1 MSDAMPPAEPEHGS
15 GEITSGGGASPTSA
29 PGPGLTMAPWMSR
42 LGSAIAAAYGVA
54 IWLVILPLG
63 HHDVVPLFRTMHT
76 SPAMKEGLIRAL
88 ALFLPLLLSLA
99 WMSGSQQG
107 AMASLRGRIAKGFV
121 AFDKKPIS
129 LQISNST
136 WLQGAG
142 LLAVLPLV
150 FLPIYDLRARVYL
163 GSAMIGAACAIWAGW
178 RPWQREF
185 AGRSSALAVSEPRAD
200 VQRTSRLGA
209 VFLFGC
215 VTLFLGL
222 ISQARHAGHWTSLID
237 LGLFYEQYDNARGQL
252 LYSPTLGMSFMGEHF
267 SPLLVL
273 LTPVMWLF
281 RNPLTLLWIQAA
293 SLGLG
298 SAVLWLY
305 ARERVGGVALPLM
318 VALVWAISPIN
329 QQAAAYDFHMDM
341 LEPPIVFA
349 AVMFLHRGWL
359 WRTSLC
365 FVGLWCI
372 KEDTFLYTS
381 VLSFY
386 AFVVLKHRQWAALM
400 AVVGLLQAGVIIG
413 WWLPMVREGA
423 LAGSFSTGGSE
434 EGYAFAA
441 RFSHLGA
448 GLKEIASTA
457 ATNPWYVVGHL
468 LQGTRVGSVLALFAP
483 FLFVSLAG
491 GRRLILVLPAMEMLL
506 ANAGAMGDFTYY
518 YGAVVL
524 PFAAIAA
531 VESLHDGQLRKIVS
545 QRIALSFGMAA
556 GLASLLLMHPASVF
570 SLQNDGR
577 TWHRSERHE
586 RIDAALQQIPAG
598 ASVSAT
604 GYMAVRLQPGRD
616 VRMMPWRLDEVDW
629 VVVDL
634 QSPAWPRTLEQMQ
647 SSLAQMMRGNDWTV
661 VTDDA
666 GFLIL
671 RRTPGAGVPLE
682 REQIRRSLQ
691 EWRREAERTENT
703 RFYGR
708 AVRDASASDGWAVE
722 VGTSDLRGEGHL
734 IWGPFSKLSRGRWQ
748 AVWRVQWRDDS
759 WLGVPDDTTVLTADV
774 FCGSE
779 FARQSWTAAELRSG
793 EWHELV
799 LPFEA
804 DAATPPCEFR
814 SWYHDRGALRMDW
827 AQAQFR
833 GEQEPS
839 E

>member
-1 MSDAMPPAEPEHGS
+1 MSDAMPPAEPEDGS
-15 GEITSGGGASPTSA
+15 GAVTGSVNESPFAAAGSA
-29 PGPGLTMAPWMSR
+29 LSVSAWLSR
-42 LGSAIAAAYGVA
+42 SGSAIAAAYGLA

-76 SPAMKEGLIRAL
+76 SPAMKEGLLRAL
-88 ALFLPLLLSLA
+88 SLFLPLMLGLA
-99 WMSGSQQG
+99 WLSASRHG
-107 AMASLRGRIAKGFV
+107 AVASLREWLEARIGSFFKV
-121 AFDKKPIS
+121 PVV
-129 LQISNST
+129 LRISNVA

-142 LLAVLPLV
+142 LLALLPLV

-163 GSAMIGAACAIWAGW
+163 GAAVIGMACAIWAGW

-185 AGRSSALAVSEPRAD
+185 AGRQPASALVESTAD
-200 VQRTSRLGA
+200 SQRTSRLGA
-209 VFLFGC
+209 LLLFGG
-215 VTLFLGL
+215 VTSFLGL
-222 ISQARHAGHWTSLID
+222 ISQARHSGHWTSLID
-237 LGLFYEQYDNARGQL
+237 LGLFYEQYDNARGEL

-273 LTPVMWLF
+273 LAPIVWLV
-281 RNPLTLLWIQAA
+281 RHPLTLLWIQAA

-298 SAVLWLY
+298 AAVLWLY

-359 WRTSLC
+359 WRASLC

-381 VLSFY
+381 VLCFY
-386 AFVVLKHRQWAALM
+386 AFVVLQHRRWAVLM
-400 AVVGLLQAGVIIG
+400 AIVGLVQAGVIIG

-441 RFSHLGA
+441 RYSHLGG
-448 GLKEIASTA
+448 GLKEIAATA
-457 ATNPWYVVGHL
+457 ATNPWYVAGHL

-483 FLFVSLAG
+483 FLFVSLSG

-524 PFAAIAA
+524 PFAAVAA
-531 VESLHDGQLRKIVS
+531 VESLHDGQLRSVVS
-545 QRIALSFGMAA
+545 QRLALCCGMLT
-556 GLASLLLMHPASVF
+556 GLVCVLLMHPASVF
-570 SLQNDGR
+570 SVQNDGR
-577 TWHRSERHE
+577 TWYRSDRHE
-586 RIDAALQQIPAG
+586 RIDAALQQIPSG

-616 VRMMPWRLDEVDW
+616 VRMLPWRMDEAEW

-634 QSPAWPRTLEQMQ
+634 QSPAWPRTLEQVQ
-647 SSLAQMMRGNDWTV
+647 SSLAQMLRSNDWTV

-666 GFLIL
+666 GFLML
-671 RRTPGAGVPLE
+671 RRTPDAGVPME
-682 REQIRRSLQ
+682 GEQIRRSLQ

-708 AVRDASASDGWAVE
+708 AVRDGSASDGWAVE

-759 WLGVPDDTTVLTADV
+759 WLGVPDDTVVLTTDV

-779 FARQSWTAAELRSG
+779 FARRPWTAAELRNR
-793 EWHELV
+793 EWHELT
-799 LPFEA
+799 LPFET

-814 SWYHDRGALRMDW
+814 AWYHDRGALRLDW
-827 AQAQFR
+827 VQGQFM
-833 GEQEPS
+833 GEVEGS
-839 E
+839 D